1 MLNIKDLIA
10 DYIEEGYTQQEALL
24 MAKGDLNKTKAGI
37 KKNDGFMR
45 NIDSLA
51 TRMERK
57 DEERQVDIASKNKM
71 ELE

>member
-10 DYIEEGYTQQEALL
+10 DYMEEGYTRQEALL
-24 MAKGDLNKTKAGI
+24 MARDELNKTNTEI

-51 TRMERK
+51 TRIERK
-57 DEERQVDIASKNKM
+57 DEERQTHIASKNKM